1 MQVASNYIVVEGILV
16 MTPPINNPF
25 IRQGGNSEIITLP
38 ANGATWRIQAEQA
51 AGYPWGLLA
60 TATVEGYG
68 VNAAGDFS
76 KGFVNQFP
84 PDDQSPFIDI
94 DRQGVCHLFTQK
106 RQSGSWY
113 IDRF

>member
-25 IRQGGNSEIITLP
+25 IRQGGNSEIIT
-38 ANGATWRIQAEQA
+38 
-51 AGYPWGLLA
+51 
-60 TATVEGYG
+60 TVEGYG